1 MEDRIRVPGIEDGL
15 LLSGDKIFFTLQG
28 EGVSLGRP
36 AVFLR
41 LHMCNLECNFNHG
54 NICDA
59 WYTWKKDTKEYQ
71 TESEVM
77 SYFDIANKIKE
88 FPTKLLVIT
97 GGEPLIQQKN
107 ILKLLNWLPSFEIEI
122 ETNGTI
128 IPLPDFNETF
138 LQICF
143 NCSPKLSNS
152 GNSLRKSIKKDAITS
167 IRDMR
172 KSYFKFVVSC
182 EEDIDEIDNFVKDFV
197 ISNHQI
203 IIMPEGVHSQILSN
217 RMVWISEEIKKR
229 GWRMTPRLQV
239 FVWGNTRG
247 T

>member
-1 MEDRIRVPGIEDGL
+1 MEDRIKVPGIEDGL

-28 EGVSLGRP
+28 EGISLGRP

-41 LHMCNLECNFNHG
+41 LHMCNLECNFRYG
-54 NICDA
+54 GICDA
-59 WYTWKKDTKEYQ
+59 WYTWKKDTTEY
-71 TESEVM
+71 TMESVVM
-77 SYFDIANKIKE
+77 SYSDIADKIKSY
-88 FPTKLLVIT
+88 PTKLLVIT
-97 GGEPLIQQKN
+97 GGEPLIQQRN
-107 ILKLLNWLPSFEIEI
+107 ILKLIELLPSFEIEI

-128 IPLPDFNETF
+128 IPLPDFNNN
-138 LQICF
+138 LLRISF

-152 GNSLRKSIKKDAITS
+152 GNSLRKSVRKDAIIA
-167 IRDMR
+167 IRDMGR
-172 KSYFKFVVSC
+172 SYFKFVVSC
-182 EEDIDEIDNFVKDFV
+182 EEDFNEIDKFVNDFV
-197 ISNHQI
+197 ISTHQV
-203 IIMPEGVHSQILSN
+203 IIMPEGVYSHILSN